1 MSGALGER
9 LSAVRAQVGEA
20 CRSAGRDPSGVTL
33 VAVSKRIAAA
43 RILGAYEAGQR
54 VFGESR
60 QQEASP
66 KVAELPDDIDWH
78 FIGKVQRN
86 KVRKILPEFGTLHGI
101 GALKLAQAVD
111 RVAGELA
118 LRPACFLEVNLGGE
132 ESKGGFRADDLLAA
146 GNQLAGLDHVDFRGV
161 MVIPPQ
167 EEDAGRTRRW
177 FSRARELR
185 DQLAASSGMAL
196 PDLSMG
202 MSGDFELAI
211 LEGAT
216 VVRVGTAIFGERPD

>member
-9 LSAVRAQVGEA
+9 LSAVRAQVAEA
-20 CRSAGRDPSGVTL
+20 CRTAGRDPAGVTL
-33 VAVSKRIAAA
+33 VAVSKRIGAA
-43 RILGAYEAGQR
+43 RIHDAYEAGQR

-101 GALKLAQAVD
+101 GSLKLAQAVD

-132 ESKGGFRADDLLAA
+132 ESKGGFGADDLLAA
-146 GNQLAGLDHVDFRGV
+146 GDELAGLGNVDFRGV

-167 EEDAGRTRRW
+167 EEDADRTRRW
-177 FSRARELR
+177 FAGARELR
-185 DQLAASSGMAL
+185 DQLATSSGMAL